1 MIGLESSLLMFPINL
16 LIVQIFRNTRPR
28 VTKEQNAGKWDRGSP
43 SLAPS
48 LQSMEDGLLTLEVVT
63 KACLQPWRWRGV
75 LAWAEMV
82 ERELRPEAWRP
93 HVV

>member
-28 VTKEQNAGKWDRGSP
+28 VAKEQNAGKWDGQHL

-48 LQSMEDGLLTLEVVT
+48 PQPMEDGLLTPEAVT
-63 KACLQPWRWRGV
+63 KAGLNPSSIGGLPAWEEARVGTGV
-75 LAWAEMV
+75 
-82 ERELRPEAWRP
+82 
-93 HVV
+93 